1 MVKGILT
8 SLTYFCCFA
17 EVKKRAKIFHGHIEK
32 GSRETSLGT
41 LQPRLDFH
49 VKSTN
54 TVR

>member
-41 LQPRLDFH
+41 LQPRLDFY
-49 VKSTN
+49 VIKAQTL
-54 TVR
+54 